1 MNILNGFFIL
11 FTNTLPAHSSA
22 AQGTGLAG
30 LSNSGYHNLYVDKL
44 GLGHGE
50 EEEEEVK

>member
-11 FTNTLPAHSSA
+11 FTNTLPAQCSTA
-22 AQGTGLAG
+22 KGTGLAG